1 MVPLEEINPAGLP
14 TIPRTVRARSRT
26 TRERNICA
34 VAHGDDG
41 EPVMLIPTTAEV
53 LVGGPEIVARL
64 ARATDVPW
72 LVATD
77 DAGALYETLE
87 EYGPTI
93 DGWRAS
99 GSVREARTYLKT
111 GGLSRART
119 VHAAFTDFRWGKHAA
134 AIVLDPQQFTDAPPA
149 EFLDV
154 PLAERGDVS
163 RLLMRLCL
171 WAGDVTRWCQQAE
184 VDVRP
189 GRGGIAA
196 QFLTDSRW
204 WPERRRKAPRRL
216 NDLARDELP
225 GNHYRLFSEEKHPS
239 AIEFDQASAHH
250 NVAARV
256 TFTDADTLHA
266 FGAVGA
272 AAYEAGDRLWIRPDD
287 TKWPAVR
294 NWPGLFWA
302 RVDVE
307 PAAADRRVPLPQLP
321 ASGRHTIPVWSSEL
335 EDVISEPGVTLVGIV
350 GAVVS
355 RSRGDAL
362 NGFAAWALEQ
372 LGASAGNTRRLRWL
386 KPLLLAVYGTMAQAA
401 RPHVSF
407 TTAATANSTPEL
419 VVLGSRLVSVQVA
432 RSARAI
438 EPRYA
443 NVVDRGIIE
452 SETRIETV
460 RIARALEA
468 ESDAADAAESAELV
482 ALYADSVLVAPS
494 GPRAGAAAADGLEH
508 REWAAALEERVRAA
522 ARSTWRSSELH
533 DLQMLAVNAYR
544 SSEVTKRPGV
554 ARSTRAP

>member
-1 MVPLEEINPAGLP
+1 MVPLEEVNPAGMA

-26 TRERNICA
+26 TRERVICA
-34 VAHGDDG
+34 ITHDG
-41 EPVMLIPTTAEV
+41 EGLPAMLIPTTAEV
-53 LVGGPEIVARL
+53 LIGGPEIVARL

-77 DAGALYETLE
+77 DAGTLYETLE
-87 EYGPTI
+87 QYGPMLE
-93 DGWRAS
+93 GYRAS
-99 GSVREARTYLKT
+99 GSIREARTYLKT

-134 AIVLDPQQFTDAPPA
+134 AIVLDPQQFTDTPAA

-154 PLAERGDVS
+154 PMCERGDVS
-163 RLLMRLCL
+163 RLLVRLCL
-171 WAGDVTRWCQQAE
+171 WAGDVTRWCQQAG

-204 WPERRRKAPRRL
+204 WPDRRRKAPRRL
-216 NDLARDELP
+216 NELARDELP
-225 GNHYRLFSEEKHPS
+225 GNHYRLFSEDRHPS
-239 AIEFDQASAHH
+239 AIEFDQKSAHH

-256 TFTDADTLHA
+256 AFTDSDTLHA

-272 AAYEAGDRLWIRPDD
+272 AAYEAGDRLWISPDD
-287 TKWPAVR
+287 PKWPTVR

-307 PAAADRRVPLPQLP
+307 TRASDRRVPLPQLP
-321 ASGRHTIPVWSSEL
+321 AAGRHTVPVWSSEL
-335 EDVISEPGVTLVGIV
+335 EDVIREPGVALVGIV

-362 NGFAAWALEQ
+362 NGFAGWALEQ
-372 LGASAGNTRRLRWL
+372 LAESAGQAGRLRWL

-407 TTAATANSTPEL
+407 TTTATANSEPEL
-419 VVLGSRLVSVQVA
+419 VALGTRVVSVHVA
-432 RSARAI
+432 RSSRAI
-438 EPRYA
+438 EPRYV

-460 RIARALEA
+460 RIARALER
-468 ESDAADAAESAELV
+468 ESDAADALELAELV

-508 REWAAALEERVRAA
+508 LEWAAALEGRVKRAS
-522 ARSTWRSSELH
+522 RGEWRSSPLT

-544 SSEVTKRPGV
+544 SDEVTKRPGV